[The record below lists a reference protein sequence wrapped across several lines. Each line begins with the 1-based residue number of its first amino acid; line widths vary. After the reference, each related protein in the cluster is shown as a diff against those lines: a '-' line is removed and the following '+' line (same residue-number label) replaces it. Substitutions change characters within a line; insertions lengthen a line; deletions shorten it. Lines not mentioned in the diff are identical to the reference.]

1 VALPPAS
8 SSLAEEIEFHSR
20 AAVRLKAPPI
30 LALWH
35 LASLDA
41 PIVAVTWTWAIAWVT
56 GLSVTPWFLFLIAC
70 GTWTIYASDRILDAH
85 RATRSG
91 DLAVLHERHFFHW
104 RHRNKFI
111 PIAVLT
117 GISTAVAVLC
127 LMPLRSRAQNV
138 VIAAAAFVYITCVHF
153 QVRLPSSVS
162 RIVSKEFI
170 VGVLFTAGCAAPV
183 LSKMRWIHPLD
194 LWPVLACVSFF
205 AILAW
210 LNCTAIQRWESGR
223 DGFRIQ
229 TSASLICA
237 TGLVLALAV
246 YFIQAR
252 VSSLVSLGA
261 ASAMLLLLLDRS
273 RHHLTPLL
281 LRALADVVLLTP
293 AVLLI
298 FKELLK

>member
-1 VALPPAS
+1 M
-8 SSLAEEIEFHSR
+8 
-20 AAVRLKAPPI
+20 
-30 LALWH
+30 
-35 LASLDA
+35 
-41 PIVAVTWTWAIAWVT
+41 
-56 GLSVTPWFLFLIAC
+56 
-70 GTWTIYASDRILDAH
+70 
-85 RATRSG
+85 RATVFSMRIARQDPVIWQLYTNVISSTGAIETSSFRSQFS
-91 DLAVLHERHFFHW
+91 LEFRQLWPFSA
-104 RHRNKFI
+104 
-111 PIAVLT
+111 
-117 GISTAVAVLC
+117 SC
-127 LMPLRSRAQNV
+127 LSAQRAQNV

-183 LSKMRWIHPLD
+183 LSNMRWMHPLN

-223 DGFRIQ
+223 DGFTIQ
-229 TSASLICA
+229 TRASLICA
-237 TGLVLALAV
+237 TGLVLALAL

-298 FKELLK
+298 FKEPLK